1 MKIDLDYVNS
11 KLPNTF
17 GPIQLDN
24 ITKLNFRIKND
35 GNYTID
41 ENDIEIFYSWNN
53 PILEQRGQ
61 THIVRVKNGEP
72 TEAYVMDYK
81 SLQKVFKK
89 DLTKIINTT
98 DFLNELKIQPASDCF
113 LINNVLYK
121 NYYSSYNLLTN
132 KDDDYYFYPHFKK
145 TSILGVLDKKWYS
158 DRTLSDVL
166 RYDAETKKL
175 NKVYILETYENYESG
190 LLLKFPG
197 LKQFTPCLVWY
208 YFDENDNYTEPTEF
222 LIDVFD
228 LDVAN
233 KYIKKIFG
241 VDELPL
247 LKYRSLTRENTGLI
261 FLMSVMYGE
270 TYKKSFT
277 GKERKLIAEDF
288 RKFNRIGYL

>member
-17 GPIQLDN
+17 GPIQFDN

-35 GNYTID
+35 GNYIID

-53 PILEQRGQ
+53 PIIEQRGQ
-61 THIVRVKNGEP
+61 SHIVRVKNGEP
-72 TEAYVMDYK
+72 TEAYVMSYK
-81 SLQKVFKK
+81 SLQKIFRK
-89 DLTKIINTT
+89 DLAKSINTT
-98 DFLNELKIQPASDCF
+98 NFLNDLKILPATDCF
-113 LINNVLYK
+113 LVNNILYK
-121 NYYSSYNLLTN
+121 NYYNSYNLITN
-132 KDDDYYFYPHFKK
+132 EDDDYYFHPLLSDRS
-145 TSILGVLDKKWYS
+145 TLGFLDKKWYS

-166 RYDAETKKL
+166 RYDVKTKKL
-175 NKVYILETYENYESG
+175 NKVYIFEDYENYESG

-197 LKQFTPCLVWY
+197 LKQFKPCSSWY
-208 YFDENDNYTEPTEF
+208 YFNESNNYAEPTEF
-222 LIDVFD
+222 LIDIFD

-233 KYIKKIFG
+233 KYIKKVFG

-247 LKYRSLTRENTGLI
+247 LKHRDLTRKNSGFI

-277 GKERKLIAEDF
+277 GKERKLIIEDF
-288 RKFNRIGYL
+288 RKFNRIGYS